1 MFTKEA
7 KKKQIPESSKHEG
20 ASQWLNLS
28 SPVIFP
34 DQKENLESSGEILWH
49 EILHEILADCS
60 VWVPVCGLGHVNYV
74 RARIDGRGAPY
85 SVRSSTGGGSTALHS
100 GEWDPFVPCGAVTSQ
115 TRPLQLDRAAGATLV
130 LSYIQQLH
138 EQTFNRDSIAKY
150 KGVKRKA
157 NNIKCSV
164 R

>member
-1 MFTKEA
+1 MFTMEA
-7 KKKQIPESSKHEG
+7 KKNKYQRV
-20 ASQWLNLS
+20 LNTKVVEFIQPCNL
-28 SPVIFP
+28 P

-74 RARIDGRGAPY
+74 RARNDGRGAPY

-130 LSYIQQLH
+130 LSYIQLDTSKH
-138 EQTFNRDSIAKY
+138 SI
-150 KGVKRKA
+150 GTR
-157 NNIKCSV
+157 
-164 R
+164 

>member
-1 MFTKEA
+1 MFTMEA
-7 KKKQIPESSKHEG
+7 KKKQIPKSFKHKG
-20 ASQWLNLS
+20 ASQCVVEFIQPCNL
-28 SPVIFP
+28 P

-74 RARIDGRGAPY
+74 RARNDGRGAPY

-100 GEWDPFVPCGAVTSQ
+100 GEWDPFVPCGAVSSQ

-130 LSYIQQLH
+130 LLHPAARRANIQSGL
-138 EQTFNRDSIAKY
+138 DSKI
-150 KGVKRKA
+150 
-157 NNIKCSV
+157 
-164 R
+164 